1 MSRCHERVAA
11 PQGDRV
17 PAVNAMRLFLVSRID
32 NRDALV
38 FAKEIKTVLENAGSE
53 VLFES
58 DTADSLGIAGSSI
71 ADAQA
76 DAVIVIGGDGT
87 ILRTIQQMDRPIP
100 VIGINWGEVGFL
112 ADLEPFEA
120 LEFIKKM
127 PGGFSVE
134 KRMRISLSN
143 DTTCWGNALNEALIV
158 TTRPAKMLKFSVIV
172 DGVTTEQFRAD
183 GLLISTPTGSTAYA
197 MSAGGPIVDPRIQ
210 GFLLVPLAP
219 YLLSSRPHLISSDR
233 NLEVKLESSKPA
245 NLVIDG
251 QKTIELGTLMTIT
264 VKRSELP
271 ALFVDVKRNFFEKVD
286 NKLRN
291 L

>member
-1 MSRCHERVAA
+1 
-11 PQGDRV
+11 
-17 PAVNAMRLFLVSRID
+17 MRLLLVSRID
-32 NRDALV
+32 NRDALI
-38 FAKEIKTVLENAGSE
+38 FAKNIKTVMEKEGTEVFLEC
-53 VLFES
+53 
-58 DTADSLGIAGSSI
+58 DTAKSLNTAGSSL
-71 ADAQA
+71 AEAKP

-87 ILRTIQQMDRPIP
+87 ILRTIQQMERPVP

-112 ADLEPFEA
+112 ADLEPSEA

-127 PGGFSVE
+127 PFGFSVE
-134 KRMRISLSN
+134 ERMRISLSN
-143 DTTCWGNALNEALIV
+143 DSSCFGDALNEALIV

-210 GFLLVPLAP
+210 AFLLVPLAP
-219 YLLSSRPHLISSDR
+219 YLLSSRPHLISSNR
-233 NLEVKLESSKPA
+233 NLEIKMESLKPA

-251 QKTIELGTLMTIT
+251 QKTIGLGTLMTIK
-264 VKRSELP
+264 VKRSEYP
-271 ALFVDVKRNFFEKVD
+271 ALFVDVGKNFFEKVD
-286 NKLRN
+286 CKLRK

>member
-1 MSRCHERVAA
+1 MRV
-11 PQGDRV
+11 
-17 PAVNAMRLFLVSRID
+17 LLVSRID
-32 NRDALV
+32 SRDALA
-38 FAKEIKTVLENAGSE
+38 FTGTIKSVLEQEGSE
-53 VLFES
+53 AVFEK
-58 DTADSLGIAGSSI
+58 DTAKSLGVAGRTIPESG
-71 ADAQA
+71 A
-76 DAVIVIGGDGT
+76 DAVIVVGGDGT
-87 ILRTIQQMDRPIP
+87 ILRTIQKMDRQIP

-112 ADLEPFEA
+112 ADLEPSDA

-127 PGGFSVE
+127 SRGFPVE
-134 KRMRISLSN
+134 ERMRISLSRDN
-143 DTTCWGNALNEALIV
+143 TCFGNALNEALIV
-158 TTRPAKMLKFSVIV
+158 TTRPAKMLKFSVII

-233 NLEVKLESSKPA
+233 NLEVKLESSKSA

-251 QKTIELGTLMTIT
+251 QKTVELGTSMTMM
-264 VKRSELP
+264 VKRSECP
-271 ALFVDVKRNFFEKVD
+271 ALFVDIRRNFFEKVD
-286 NKLRN
+286 NKLRK